1 VKNNLNMKNIIL
13 ILLSFLSIN
22 NLKAQVSTDANRI
35 ILNSIVLD
43 KDNKIPE
50 EAKTQLLSK
59 LTQISTKSGMGGNSL
74 TQRFVIAA
82 KINIQTKDIIAGPPQ
97 MIAMNSEIVFFIGD
111 IETNQVF
118 ASYSI
123 LAKGVGGNENKAL
136 ISSIQNININSSP
149 LLDFTQNGK
158 NKIIQYFT
166 EQCDYIIKRAQTKAE
181 QQLFDESIYDL
192 MQVPEVCQSCFMK
205 CLSAVQPIYK
215 KKIDRDGEMKL
226 NQARSKWNANQ
237 NRQGAD
243 EVSAILSS
251 IEPESASYKN
261 ALIFSETIR
270 VKIQEIEKRN
280 WEFKMKKYND
290 AISLENQRID
300 FIRQAAIAYYQN
312 QPRTIIYNRIIW

>member
-1 VKNNLNMKNIIL
+1 MKNLIF
-13 ILLSFLSIN
+13 ILLSVLSIN

-35 ILNSIVLD
+35 ILNSLVLD

-74 TQRFVIAA
+74 TQRFLIAA

-97 MIAMNSEIVFFIGD
+97 MIVINSEIVFFIGD
-111 IETNQVF
+111 VETNQVF

-123 LAKGVGGNENKAL
+123 SAKGVGGNENKAL
-136 ISSIQNININSSP
+136 ISSIQNINVNSSP
-149 LLDFTQNGK
+149 LLDFTQTGK
-158 NKIIQYFT
+158 NKIIQYFA

-205 CLSAVQPIYK
+205 CLSAAQPIYK

-237 NRQGAD
+237 NRQGAED
-243 EVSAILSS
+243 AASILSS

-261 ALIFSETIR
+261 AVTLSETIR
-270 VKIQEIEKRN
+270 VKIEGIDKRN
-280 WEFKMKKYND
+280 WDFKMKKYDN
-290 AISLENQRID
+290 AVNLESHRIES
-300 FIRQAAIAYYQN
+300 IRQSAIAYYQN
-312 QPRTIIYNRIIW
+312 LPKTIIYNHIIW

>member
-1 VKNNLNMKNIIL
+1 MKNIVF

-35 ILNSIVLD
+35 ILNSLVLD

-82 KINIQTKDIIAGPPQ
+82 KINIQTKDVIAGPPQ
-97 MIAMNSEIVFFIGD
+97 MIAINSEIVFFIGD

-123 LAKGVGGNENKAL
+123 SAKGVGGNENKAL
-136 ISSIQNININSSP
+136 ISSIQNINVNSSP
-149 LLDFTQNGK
+149 LLDFTQTGK
-158 NKIIQYFT
+158 NKIIQYFA
-166 EQCDYIIKRAQTKAE
+166 EQCDYIIKRAQAKAE

-205 CLSAVQPIYK
+205 CLSAAQPIYK

-226 NQARSKWNANQ
+226 NQARVKWNANQ
-237 NRQGAD
+237 NRKGGEDAA
-243 EVSAILSS
+243 SILSL

-261 ALIFSETIR
+261 AVTLSETIR
-270 VKIQEIEKRN
+270 VKIEAIDKRN
-280 WEFKMKKYND
+280 WDFKMKIYEN
-290 AISLENQRID
+290 AVNLESQRIES
-300 FIRQAAIAYYQN
+300 IRQAAIAYYQN
-312 QPRTIIYNRIIW
+312 LPKTIIHNHIIW

>member
-1 VKNNLNMKNIIL
+1 MKNNLNMKNLIF
-13 ILLSFLSIN
+13 ILLSVLSIN

-35 ILNSIVLD
+35 ILNSLVLD

-74 TQRFVIAA
+74 TQRFLIAA

-97 MIAMNSEIVFFIGD
+97 MIVINSEIVFFIGD
-111 IETNQVF
+111 VETNQVF

-123 LAKGVGGNENKAL
+123 SAKGVGGNENKAL
-136 ISSIQNININSSP
+136 ISSIQNINVNSSP
-149 LLDFTQNGK
+149 LLDFTQTGK
-158 NKIIQYFT
+158 NKIIQYFA

-205 CLSAVQPIYK
+205 CLSAAQPIYK

-237 NRQGAD
+237 NRQGAED
-243 EVSAILSS
+243 AASILSS

-261 ALIFSETIR
+261 AVTLSETIR
-270 VKIQEIEKRN
+270 VKIEGIDKRN
-280 WEFKMKKYND
+280 WDFKMKKYDN
-290 AISLENQRID
+290 AVNLESHRIES
-300 FIRQAAIAYYQN
+300 IRQSAIAYYQN
-312 QPRTIIYNRIIW
+312 LPKTIIYNHIIW

>member
-1 VKNNLNMKNIIL
+1 MKNIVF

-22 NLKAQVSTDANRI
+22 NLKAQVGTDANRI

-97 MIAMNSEIVFFIGD
+97 MIAINSEIVFFIGD

-123 LAKGVGGNENKAL
+123 SAKGVGGNENKAL
-136 ISSIQNININSSP
+136 ISSIQNINVNSSP
-149 LLDFTQNGK
+149 LLDFTQTGK
-158 NKIIQYFT
+158 NKIIQYFA

-205 CLSAVQPIYK
+205 CLSAAQPIYK

-226 NQARSKWNANQ
+226 NQARVKWNANQ
-237 NRQGAD
+237 NRQGGEDAA
-243 EVSAILSS
+243 SILSL

-261 ALIFSETIR
+261 AVTLSETIR
-270 VKIQEIEKRN
+270 EKIEAIDKRN
-280 WEFKMKKYND
+280 WDFKMKKYDN
-290 AISLENQRID
+290 AVSLETQRIES
-300 FIRQAAIAYYQN
+300 IRQAAIAYYQN
-312 QPRTIIYNRIIW
+312 LPKTIIYNHIIW